1 MSVEERSL
9 VDAEVLGDRRR
20 VLTAVAVAAVAEDIS
35 LSESLEFDVRHPE
48 LLLNPD
54 AVAAANEDVDDAAAA
69 M

>member
-1 MSVEERSL
+1 M
-9 VDAEVLGDRRR
+9 DAEVLGDRRR
-20 VLTAVAVAAVAEDIS
+20 VLTAVAVAEDIS

>member
-1 MSVEERSL
+1 M
-9 VDAEVLGDRRR
+9 DAEVLGDRRR
-20 VLTAVAVAAVAEDIS
+20 VLTAVAGAVVAEDIS